1 MPSNNANNASKT
13 NITIFYAPEDQ
24 KYFEAFEKHLNPH
37 LRKIPTLNATHEG
50 KILAHQDTKAQIEA
64 MLNDAHIVILLLSI
78 DLENCATYDLHRQT
92 IIDLH
97 TKGKIAVLPVRLRHH
112 NWNDS
117 DWNDLAASPK
127 ECIIDGKKHQFIT
140 DYNDQDL
147 AFTKVIADLD
157 LTIANLQK
165 KQLESQP
172 PPGERQNNQFWIM
185 VLSSRLDELAFAGL
199 TKKQSDKLSSWSKN
213 QYGEHIFDWKPFTNE
228 ATIGNLLQE
237 YATKSKFDVQTL
249 QPAIYND
256 FHTISTH
263 KNRIIIIV
271 DCLALSYCNN
281 KKSKGQ
287 IATLFNQIDEIGGLL
302 VPICDQADADIR
314 QYLIKERNS
323 SFDNLFKPYYESG
336 LQRSYI
342 YIEITVPNKR
352 ELFRKLSNIALKHLK
367 LVPTNDNMQYS
378 DKSLTQYQNV
388 RL

>member
-1 MPSNNANNASKT
+1 MPNNNASQT
-13 NITIFYAPEDQ
+13 NIFIFYAPEDQ
-24 KYFEAFEKHLNPH
+24 KYFEEFEKHLKPH
-37 LRKIPTLNATHEG
+37 LRKTPTLNATHEG
-50 KILAHQDTKAQIEA
+50 KILAHQNTQAQIES
-64 MLNDAHIVILLLSI
+64 MLNNAHIVILLLST

-92 IIDLH
+92 IIDLRS
-97 TKGKIAVLPVRLRHH
+97 KDKIAVLPVRLRHH
-112 NWNDS
+112 TWNDS
-117 DWNDLAASPK
+117 DWKNLTASPR

-140 DYNDQDL
+140 DYTDQDL
-147 AFTKVIADLD
+147 AFTNVIADLD
-157 LTIANLQK
+157 LTIVDLQK

-172 PPGERQNNQFWIM
+172 PPGGRQNNQFWIM
-185 VLSSRLDELAFAGL
+185 VLSSYLDQLAFAGL
-199 TKKQSDKLSSWSKN
+199 PKKKRDKLSNWSKK

-228 ATIGNLLQE
+228 ETIGNLLQE

-263 KNRIIIIV
+263 KNRIIVIV

-287 IATLFNQIDEIGGLL
+287 IATLFNQIDQIGGLL

-314 QYLIKERNS
+314 QCLINERNS

-352 ELFRKLSNIALKHLK
+352 ELFRKLSNIALKHLQ
-367 LVPTNDNMQYS
+367 LVPINGNMQYS
-378 DKSLTQYQNV
+378 DPSLTQYQKLPT